1 MKGLMKGWKFV
12 VLAAMVGLVFGA
24 ASVAVAGG
32 LRHGQR
38 VGAAPQ
44 SSLNAKAGAVSQIVV
59 RASDFNDTS
68 NSSTSL
74 SLVPGMSAK
83 VTVPPGRR
91 ALLDMRFSAEISC
104 SGGTNSDWCIA
115 EILVDGVEAA
125 PGDGTDMAI
134 DSTDNATE
142 SLASWEGHAME
153 RVAIVGPGSH
163 TVTVIGGVTDFDA
176 TGTQIFW
183 TGERTLVVDRALI

>member
-1 MKGLMKGWKFV
+1 MNGKKLV
-12 VLAAMVGLVFGA
+12 ALAAIVGLVFGA

-32 LRHGQR
+32 IRHGQK

-44 SSLNAKAGAVSQIVV
+44 SSLNAKAGTVSEVVV

-74 SLVPGMSAK
+74 SLIPGMSAK
-83 VTVPPGRR
+83 VTVPARHR
-91 ALLDMRFSAEISC
+91 ALFDMRFSAEISC
-104 SGGTNSDWCIA
+104 TGGTSPDWCIA

-134 DSTDNATE
+134 DSTDNGTE

-163 TVTVIGGVTDFDA
+163 IVTVIGGVTDFGNS
-176 TGTQIFW
+176 GTMTFW